1 MDLENNKKARNTSTH
16 EPKKTSLWHTCIK
29 RFFNESMILSVR
41 NPTIQAN
48 ISIREMNPNATRE
61 WPKKGGK
68 PDGSKK
74 MHQHDSRRGGERIDI
89 TQGKNEEKNATSA

>member
-41 NPTIQAN
+41 NRTIQAK

-68 PDGSKK
+68 PMVLKK
-74 MHQHDSRRGGERIDI
+74 CINTTRGGGERIDI